1 MLITY
6 IIILFV
12 YVGEKNY
19 LCIIVRWWDGG
30 LLENLG
36 NSNHRFE
43 SCPDYKTHITNKNVI
58 YFEIANY
65 KPT

>member
-1 MLITY
+1 MVRRSLQGAVSQRNVKLTY
-6 IIILFV
+6 
-12 YVGEKNY
+12 
-19 LCIIVRWWDGG
+19 
-30 LLENLG
+30 
-36 NSNHRFE
+36 RFE